1 MVIYSSCYVTLVFPS
16 SSRIPARIRGDRL
29 RANCGPLPKPNT
41 AKGASSASSRI
52 HAAGATAAGLLYL
65 VENRV
70 LVVWTRT
77 KSALTHYRATVNE
90 EGHAKTVDLA

>member
-1 MVIYSSCYVTLVFPS
+1 MLHLFSLLVVEYP
-16 SSRIPARIRGDRL
+16 RGYGGDRL
-29 RANCGPLPKPNT
+29 RADCGPLPKPNT

-52 HAAGATAAGLLYL
+52 HAAGAAGATAAGLLCL

-77 KSALTHYRATVNE
+77 KSTLTHYRATVSE
-90 EGHAKTVDLA
+90 EGHANAVDLA